1 MSKPIFIVRFPYIK
15 NLDREQFESYYK
27 QIGEQLPDY
36 HVLSVIDS
44 KAERVEFE
52 CYNSP
57 HTEIEFEEL
66 KDRVMKMIGDIYQHE
81 SKTVTG
87 VPTEQS

>member
-1 MSKPIFIVRFPYIK
+1 MSKPIFIVRLPYNENL
-15 NLDREQFESYYK
+15 NLDHHSRYLEK
-27 QIGEQLPDY
+27 QLPDY
-36 HVLSVIDS
+36 HPLVIVENNL
-44 KAERVEFE
+44 ERVEFE

-66 KDRVMKMIGDIYQHE
+66 KDRVMKMIGNIYQHE

-87 VPTEQS
+87 IPTEQS

>member
-1 MSKPIFIVRFPYIK
+1 MSKPIFIVRFLYIK
-15 NLDREQFESYYK
+15 NLDREQFEHYYK
-27 QIGEQLPDY
+27 QVGEQLPDY

-66 KDRVMKMIGDIYQHE
+66 KDRVMKMIGDIYQYE
-81 SKTVTG
+81 SKTVTRI
-87 VPTEQS
+87 PAEQS